1 MKNIACHLSEQ
12 IQETINYTTSM
23 LKESQQKN
31 DRRIEKNTRR
41 GKTGKQC
48 CEKWPRKK
56 KREWQEHIIKTK
68 KDLKKIKNIL
78 KSIGSPCSAFESGFE
93 TVKNIFKK
101 TLFNFGKRRCCC
113 IKICGSV
120 APFPDINMGNMD
132 LDSINQLNEWVKYLA
147 PDFKVKLGDV
157 PYIKNLLD
165 GPSVANIREKML
177 NFVSNL
183 FQILLYLKYTKKV
196 FL

>member
-1 MKNIACHLSEQ
+1 M
-12 IQETINYTTSM
+12 
-23 LKESQQKN
+23 
-31 DRRIEKNTRR
+31 
-41 GKTGKQC
+41 
-48 CEKWPRKK
+48 
-56 KREWQEHIIKTK
+56 
-68 KDLKKIKNIL
+68 

-101 TLFNFGKRRCCC
+101 TLFNFGKRRCRC

-120 APFPDINMGNMD
+120 VPFSDINMGNMD
-132 LDSINQLNEWVKYLA
+132 LDSTNLLNEWVKYLV

-157 PYIKNLLD
+157 PYIKSLLD

-183 FQILLYLKYTKKV
+183 FQTLLYLKYAKKFFILCSLI
-196 FL
+196 FLTLSPVRYLTNYYSNNLFDNEFIDDNVRKSLKRENHEKLHLLGDGNLKSIK